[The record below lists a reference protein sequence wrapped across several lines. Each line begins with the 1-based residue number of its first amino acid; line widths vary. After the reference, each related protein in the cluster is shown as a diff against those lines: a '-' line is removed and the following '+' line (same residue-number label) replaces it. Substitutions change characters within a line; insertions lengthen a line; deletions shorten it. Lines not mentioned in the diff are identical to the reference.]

1 MLLREK
7 VALITGAA
15 SGIGRATAQ
24 LFSIQG
30 AKVVVADIDGG
41 GAAETVRNIRR
52 GSGEAFS
59 IQADVGRMDSVEA
72 MVGSALDR
80 YGRLDIV
87 HSNAAA
93 YVLGTAS
100 ETSEADWDRT
110 LDVCLKAT
118 WMIARCALPPM
129 VAQGG
134 GTFVITGSVHSIR
147 GYSLHAAYQAS
158 KGGLLAL
165 TRSLAA
171 DYAPSVRVNA
181 ILPGAV
187 ETGLWKG
194 LSQADRLKIRQMCP
208 LRRNGRPEDIAQAAL
223 FLASDMSAYMTG
235 SYLVVDGGLS
245 SIIEMPEWLWSRLRG
260 QDSNPDEASQRS

>member
-1 MLLREK
+1 MLLQDK

-24 LFSIQG
+24 LFSSQG
-30 AKVVVADIDGG
+30 AKVIVADIDDN

-52 GSGEAFS
+52 CSGEAFS

-129 VAQGG
+129 VAQDG
-134 GTFVITGSVHSIR
+134 GTFIITGSVHSIR

-194 LSQADRLKIRQMCP
+194 LSPADRLKIKQMCP
-208 LRRNGRPEDIAQAAL
+208 PA
-223 FLASDMSAYMTG
+223 
-235 SYLVVDGGLS
+235 
-245 SIIEMPEWLWSRLRG
+245 PEWSAGRYRSSRPVSGIRHVSVHDGRLLGGGRRF
-260 QDSNPDEASQRS
+260 EFHY

>member
-1 MLLREK
+1 MLLQDK

-24 LFSIQG
+24 LFSSQG
-30 AKVVVADIDGG
+30 AKVVVADIDGT

-59 IQADVGRMDSVEA
+59 VQADVGRMDSVEA

-129 VAQGG
+129 VARGG
-134 GTFVITGSVHSIR
+134 GTFIITGSVHSIR

-194 LSQADRLKIRQMCP
+194 LSQADRLKIKQMCP
-208 LRRNGRPEDIAQAAL
+208 LRRNGHPDDIAQAAL

-235 SYLVVDGGLS
+235 TYLVVDGGLS
-245 SIIEMPEWLWSRLRG
+245 SIIEMPEWLWSRLKSR
-260 QDSNPDEASQRS
+260 

>member
-1 MLLREK
+1 MLLQNK

-24 LFSIQG
+24 LFSSQG
-30 AKVVVADIDGG
+30 AKVAVADIDDS
-41 GAAETVRNIRR
+41 GAAETVRSIRR
-52 GSGEAFS
+52 SSGEAFS
-59 IQADVGRMDSVEA
+59 VHADVGRMDSVEA

-129 VAQGG
+129 VAQGWRHIHYYG
-134 GTFVITGSVHSIR
+134 IGPFHPGLLPPCRLS
-147 GYSLHAAYQAS
+147 SLQ
-158 KGGLLAL
+158 GGLAGSHPVPGRGLCAL
-165 TRSLAA
+165 GSGECDSARRGGDRIVERSL
-171 DYAPSVRVNA
+171 S
-181 ILPGAV
+181 G
-187 ETGLWKG
+187 
-194 LSQADRLKIRQMCP
+194 
-208 LRRNGRPEDIAQAAL
+208 
-223 FLASDMSAYMTG
+223 
-235 SYLVVDGGLS
+235 
-245 SIIEMPEWLWSRLRG
+245 
-260 QDSNPDEASQRS
+260 

>member
-1 MLLREK
+1 MLLRDK

-24 LFSIQG
+24 LFSSQG
-30 AKVVVADIDGG
+30 AKVVVADIDGA
-41 GAAETVRNIRR
+41 GAAETVRNIGRE
-52 GSGEAFS
+52 SGEAFS

-134 GTFVITGSVHSIR
+134 GAFIITGSVHSIR

-171 DYAPSVRVNA
+171 DYAPAVRVNA

-194 LSQADRLKIRQMCP
+194 LSQADRSKIKEMCP

-245 SIIEMPEWLWSRLRG
+245 SIIEMPEWLWSRLKSG
-260 QDSNPDEASQRS
+260 